1 MSYRDW
7 ERGEGSPRER
17 QSITAWDDPGE
28 PVPAAPYPTR
38 ADRRRTPSRRRAIER
53 GQDEPSDPYLPRW
66 AVESGIAHADGRG
79 RHAAPDDDDDGDD
92 NRSASRPGRRAAG
105 RRGERA
111 WGELRAI
118 GAAAELDDHT
128 REWTFDRPQQEQG
141 YVGSRRAQDDVEDAP
156 VSGASPT
163 ARPRRSPS
171 RRPQVIWSGV
181 DESEGGPDA
190 DDREPE
196 RPTRRSRRAS
206 GESPSRSADSWRRA
220 KPTSDTWS
228 RAELTSDPWGREEPA
243 TDPWSQAEPT
253 TGSWSQAEPT
263 TGSWSRAESGTGS
276 WRRTEPDAEPEPEY
290 RPAVDPWDASGVHTW
305 QRSGENRW
313 DRPGAA
319 GWEDSTAQWD
329 RFTDTAPW
337 DRTGAGRRSRGAD
350 APGWDEDDGER
361 VDAPRSVQPTTGEGF
376 PWSAQPETFWS
387 GTRLAEDDP
396 RWVDPPASAPRSPAV
411 TYTAPQARVTPRR
424 RAAPVAPPS
433 WRDRIESV
441 GGGAWNRRLEDD
453 LLDPDPGGPLR
464 PLVFTAACYVVP
476 AMLAFLWVLTLSGQV
491 PAGCVTDISGGGCD
505 SPRTQALT
513 SLMSGAP
520 RYGLAFMSSLLIAGL
535 LRRVGT
541 TWRPATV
548 ALASA
553 VVGGGLSTVMISAIT
568 GQPIG

>member
-17 QSITAWDDPGE
+17 QSITSWDDPGE
-28 PVPAAPYPTR
+28 PVPAGPYTSR
-38 ADRRRTPSRRRAIER
+38 AERRRTPSRRRAIER
-53 GQDEPSDPYLPRW
+53 GHEEPSDPYLPRW

-79 RHAAPDDDDDGDD
+79 RHAAPDDDDDD
-92 NRSASRPGRRAAG
+92 RAVSRPGRRAAG
-105 RRGERA
+105 RRSERPL
-111 WGELRAI
+111 GELPAI
-118 GAAAELDDHT
+118 GAAAGMDDHT
-128 REWTFDRPQQEQG
+128 REWTFDRPQEQG

-156 VSGASPT
+156 VSGGSPT
-163 ARPRRSPS
+163 ARPRRSAS
-171 RRPQVIWSGV
+171 RRPQVIWSGLE
-181 DESEGGPDA
+181 ESEGGSDA
-190 DDREPE
+190 DEREPD

-206 GESPSRSADSWRRA
+206 DRSSPRPADSWRRA

-228 RAELTSDPWGREEPA
+228 RAELTSDPWGRAEPA
-243 TDPWSQAEPT
+243 ADPWSQAEPT

-263 TGSWSRAESGTGS
+263 TDSWSQ
-276 WRRTEPDAEPEPEY
+276 AEPTTDSWSQAAEAEPEY

-305 QRSGENRW
+305 QRSGEDRW
-313 DRPGAA
+313 GQPGAA

-329 RFTDTAPW
+329 RFTDTAQW
-337 DRTGAGRRSRGAD
+337 DRTAGGRRSRNAD
-350 APGWDEDDGER
+350 AGSWDEGGTER
-361 VDAPRSVQPTTGEGF
+361 GDRADAPRSVEPTTGEGF

-411 TYTAPQARVTPRR
+411 TYTAPRPRAAPRR
-424 RAAPVAPPS
+424 RAATVAPVAAPS

-441 GGGAWNRRLEDD
+441 GGGGWTRRLEDD

-464 PLVFTAACYVVP
+464 PLVLTAACYVVP
-476 AMLAFLWVLTLSGQV
+476 AVLVFLWMLTLSGQV

-505 SPRTQALT
+505 SPRAQVLG
-513 SLMSGAP
+513 SLLSGAP
-520 RYGLAFMSSLLIAGL
+520 RYGLAFMSSLVVAGL

-548 ALASA
+548 ALAAA
-553 VVGGGLSTVMISAIT
+553 VVGGGLSTVMISAVT